1 VKRVVSVFPII
12 LLLLVATAGAQQQ
25 SLPYVDIDAA
35 NEEIASLRE
44 NSTERSGQ
52 NDELTQRNTRLSSQI
67 TGDQQ
72 TLVEIDP
79 ILGRVESELTE
90 LYAVNRT
97 IVDEQMKERSRAAI
111 GRARTIRSNLQGQ
124 VEQLNSQIAESRK
137 EIDANWERIR
147 INRRRMGENEERIL
161 FLEAAIRQTEAQRQ
175 RLDGFIT
182 NVDAILSDAERY
194 IRSTDD

>member
-97 IVDEQMKERSRAAI
+97 IVDEQMKERSQAAI